1 MSSSQN
7 ISKSSKRNLRKQKL
21 IYSKQAEMNNRIEQ
35 QTSDIDIF
43 YDSEK
48 VS

>member
-21 IYSKQAEMNNRIEQ
+21 IDSKQAEINRIEQ
-35 QTSDIDIF
+35 TSDMDIF

>member
-21 IYSKQAEMNNRIEQ
+21 IDSKQAEMNRIEQ
-35 QTSDIDIF
+35 TSDMDIF
-43 YDSEK
+43 YDPEK